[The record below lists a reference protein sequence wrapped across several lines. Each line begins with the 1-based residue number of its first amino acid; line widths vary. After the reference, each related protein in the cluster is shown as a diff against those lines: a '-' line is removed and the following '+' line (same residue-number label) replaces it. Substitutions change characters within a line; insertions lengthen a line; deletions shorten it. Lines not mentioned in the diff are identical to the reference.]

1 MKFREINQKFTA
13 KVAEY
18 IAEGW
23 VFNAG
28 TMNGSQGE
36 LAKVDLTDGNRVLRI
51 MITKEHGYG
60 DFWYDGYALV
70 VGFAEDK
77 IKANDSDTWQT
88 IWNNRLEVIFKE
100 TFYRAGTNSNSDWYV
115 TEQEAKA
122 NYEKMMARYKNRDSE
137 DKDTDLGEAGAKIVL
152 PFVKKQYRCGRAKVA
167 DIKVVKKVRDGENRW
182 YVNYKNHTWTL
193 A

>member
-1 MKFREINQKFTA
+1 MKFKEINQKFTA

-23 VFNAG
+23 YFNAG

-36 LAKVDLTDGNRVLRI
+36 VAKVDLTDGNRVLRI
-51 MITKEHGYG
+51 MIAKEHGYG

-88 IWNNRLEVIFKE
+88 VWNNRLEVIFKE
-100 TFYRAGTNSNSDWYV
+100 TYYRAGVDGRADWYV
-115 TEQEAKA
+115 TEDEARA
-122 NYEKMMARYKNRDSE
+122 NYEKMVARHKNRVE
-137 DKDTDLGEAGAKIVL
+137 VDKDTDLGEAGAKIVL

-167 DIKVVKKVRDGENRW
+167 DIKVVKKVCDGENRW
-182 YVNYKNHTWTL
+182 YVSYKNHTWTL

>member
-1 MKFREINQKFTA
+1 MKFREINRKFTA
-13 KVAEY
+13 KIAEY

-23 VFNAG
+23 MLNAG

-51 MITKEHGYG
+51 MITKEYGYG

-77 IKANDSDTWQT
+77 IKANDNDTWQT
-88 IWNNRLEVIFKE
+88 VWNDRLEVIFKE
-100 TFYRAGTNSNSDWYV
+100 TFYKASMNSRSDWYV
-115 TEQEAKA
+115 TAEESKA
-122 NYEKMMARYKNRDSE
+122 NYEKTMARYKNRTSE

-152 PFVKKQYRCGRAKVA
+152 PFVKKQYRCGRAKVG
-167 DIKVVKKVRDGENRW
+167 DIKVVKKVRDGETRW
-182 YVNYKNHTWTL
+182 CVSYKNHTWTL